1 MWNKVARVI
10 LINRLAILIVIGLIT
25 VFMATQATKVKTTYT
40 VAQLLPDEDTT
51 LLQYQEFKE
60 TFGGEGSALFLG
72 IKGTDIFE
80 LENLQAWWDLSYEL
94 QNVSEYG
101 GDMVD
106 SVFAITTLYNVQKN
120 KELKRFEADR
130 IIKKRPTTQA
140 ECDSIKDIIYNLPF
154 YEGALFKKDDD
165 VHIMALS
172 MNQDMVNSKA
182 RDGHVFAVHDRVEEF
197 SKETMIDV
205 HYSGMPYIRTIV
217 STKIKRESVQFTL
230 YAMLIT
236 AFILFLFLRSFK
248 AVVFSLC
255 VVIVAVVWSVGLMG
269 ILGYKITILTSLIP
283 PLIII
288 IGIPNCIFLL
298 NKYFAEFK
306 SHGNKAK
313 SLVRVVHK
321 IGNATLMTNATTAA
335 GFATFIF
342 TQSSIMI
349 EFGIVASLNIM
360 AVFVLSICIIP
371 SVYSYLKEPKDKHT
385 KHLDREW
392 MGKIIDIL
400 ERLVMKHRR
409 AVYIVTIA
417 LAVTAFFGLSKMYS
431 TGRVVDDLP
440 QDDPI
445 MVDLKFFEGN
455 FNGVI
460 PFEILIK
467 SKKEGRA
474 LKSYNIKKIDKLYKV
489 IARHPEF
496 SKPLS
501 FVDVLKFSKQAYYNG
516 NPKYYSLPRAGMNP
530 EPYAKDAE
538 TYIKNSGGENGGLLG
553 NFVDSTKS
561 ISRISVQIADIGTA
575 QMDELLGTFRAEIDS
590 IFSPN
595 KYDVVTTGSSLIFTE
610 GNKYLISNL
619 VTSLTI
625 AVVLIALFMAFM
637 FRSWRMVIISLI
649 PNILPLLITGAIM
662 GYAGIPIKPS
672 TILVF
677 SIAFG
682 ISVDDTIH
690 FLAKYRQELVSRDWK
705 IKESAIAALRETG
718 VSMFYTSVILFF
730 GFGIFVLSG
739 FGGTKALGMLV
750 SLTLLIAMM
759 ANLVLLPTLLMTLN
773 KILLSKILKEPLFE
787 VLDEEEDIEL
797 ADLEIKK

>member
-10 LINRLAILIVIGLIT
+10 LVNRLAILIVIGLIT
-25 VFMATQATKVKTTYT
+25 VFMASQATKVKTTYT

-80 LENLQAWWDLSYEL
+80 LENLQAWWDLSSDL

-106 SVFAITTLYNVQKN
+106 SVFAITTLYNVHKN

-154 YEGALFKKDDD
+154 YEGALFKKDED

-172 MNQDMVNSKA
+172 MNQEMVNSKV

-248 AVVFSLC
+248 AVIFSLC
-255 VVIVAVVWSVGLMG
+255 VVIVAVIWSVGLMG

-371 SVYSYLKEPKDKHT
+371 IVYSYLGEPKNKHT

-417 LAVTAFFGLSKMYS
+417 LAVTAFFGLSKIYS
-431 TGRVVDDLP
+431 TGKVVDDLP

-460 PFEILIK
+460 PFEILLK
-467 SKKEGRA
+467 SKKQGQA
-474 LKSYNIKKIDKLYKV
+474 LSQSNLRRIDKLYKV
-489 IARHPEF
+489 IDRHPEF

-501 FVDVLKFSKQAYYNG
+501 IVDVLKFSRQSFYNG
-516 NPKYYSLPRAGMNP
+516 NPKRYTLPTSGLAGDQNMIFT
-530 EPYAKDAE
+530 YA
-538 TYIKNSGGENGGLLG
+538 KNSGGDSGDLLG

-561 ISRISVQIADIGTA
+561 ISRVSVQIADIGTA
-575 QMDELLGTFRAEIDS
+575 QMDELLSTFRAEIDS
-590 IFSPN
+590 IFSPK
-595 KYDVVTTGSSLIFTE
+595 KYDVLTTGSSLIFTE

-625 AVVLIALFMAFM
+625 AVILIALFMAFM

>member
-10 LINRLAILIVIGLIT
+10 LVNRLAILIVIGLIT
-25 VFMATQATKVKTTYT
+25 ILMATQATKVKTTYT

-80 LENLQAWWDLSYEL
+80 LENLQAWWDLSADL

-106 SVFAITTLYNVQKN
+106 SVFCITTLYNVHKN

-130 IIKKRPTTQA
+130 IIKRRPTSQA

-154 YEGALFKKDDD
+154 YEGALFKKEDD

-172 MNQDMVNSKA
+172 MNQEMVNSKA

-248 AVVFSLC
+248 AVIFSLC
-255 VVIVAVVWSVGLMG
+255 VVVVAVIWSVGLMG
-269 ILGYKITILTSLIP
+269 ILGYKVTILTSLIP

-400 ERLVMKHRR
+400 EKMVMKHRR
-409 AVYIVTIA
+409 AVYVVTIA

-460 PFEILIK
+460 PFEILLK
-467 SKKEGRA
+467 SKKQGQA
-474 LKSYNIKKIDKLYKV
+474 LSQSNLRRIDKLYKV
-489 IARHPEF
+489 IDRHPEF

-501 FVDVLKFSKQAYYNG
+501 IVDVLKFSRQSFYNG
-516 NPKYYSLPRAGMNP
+516 NPKRYTLPTGGLAGDQNMIFS
-530 EPYAKDAE
+530 YA
-538 TYIKNSGGENGGLLG
+538 KNSGGESGDLLG

-575 QMDELLGTFRAEIDS
+575 QMDELLGTFRTEIDS
-590 IFSPN
+590 IFSPK
-595 KYDVVTTGSSLIFTE
+595 KYDVITTGSSLIFTE

-773 KILLSKILKEPLFE
+773 KILLSKSLKEPLFE
-787 VLDEEEDIEL
+787 ILDEEEDIEL

>member
-1 MWNKVARVI
+1 MWNKVARII
-10 LINRLAILIVIGLIT
+10 LVNRLAILIVIGLIT

-80 LENLQAWWDLSYEL
+80 LENLQAWWDLAIDLRDNPES
-94 QNVSEYG
+94 G
-101 GDMVD
+101 GEIVD
-106 SVFAITTLYNVQKN
+106 SVFSITTLYNIQKN
-120 KELKRFEADR
+120 KEKKSFEASR
-130 IIKKRPTTQA
+130 IIKKRPETQA
-140 ECDSIKDIIYNLPF
+140 ECDSIKEVIYNLPF
-154 YEGALFKKDDD
+154 YEGALFKSDED

-172 MNQDMVNSKA
+172 LNQDMVNSKA
-182 RDGHVFAVHDRVEEF
+182 RDGHVFAIHDRVEVF

-217 STKIKRESVQFTL
+217 STKIKKESVKFTL

-248 AVVFSLC
+248 AVIFSLC
-255 VVIVAVVWSVGLMG
+255 VVIVAVIWSVGLMG

-349 EFGIVASLNIM
+349 EFGIIASLNIM
-360 AVFVLSICIIP
+360 GVFLLSICIIP
-371 SVYSYLKEPKDKHT
+371 AVYSYLKEPKYKHT
-385 KHLDREW
+385 RHLDREW
-392 MGKIIDIL
+392 MGSIIDIL
-400 ERLVMKHRR
+400 ERLVLKYRR
-409 AVYIVTIA
+409 AVYVVTIA
-417 LAVTAFFGLSKMYS
+417 LALTAIFGLTKMYS
-431 TGRVVDDLP
+431 TGKVVDDLP

-460 PFEILIK
+460 PFEIL
-467 SKKEGRA
+467 
-474 LKSYNIKKIDKLYKV
+474 LKSHTKGKALSQSNLKKIDKLYKV
-489 IARHPEF
+489 IDRHPEF

-501 FVDVLKFSKQAYYNG
+501 IVDVLKFSRQAFYNG
-516 NPKYYSLPRAGMNP
+516 NPKRYSLPTGGMAGDQISILK
-530 EPYAKDAE
+530 YAK
-538 TYIKNSGGENGGLLG
+538 NSSSGESGNLLG
-553 NFVDSTKS
+553 NFVDSTKT
-561 ISRISVQIADIGTA
+561 ISRVTVQIADIGTA
-575 QMDELLGTFRAEIDS
+575 QMDELLGTFRMEIDS
-590 IFSPN
+590 IFSPK
-595 KYDVVTTGSSLIFTE
+595 KYDVITTGSSLIFTE
-610 GNKYLISNL
+610 GNKYLINNL

-662 GYAGIPIKPS
+662 GYTGIPIKPS

-690 FLAKYRQELVSRDWK
+690 FLAKYRQELVTRDWK

-750 SLTLLIAMM
+750 SLTLLIAML

-773 KILLSKILKEPLFE
+773 KILLSKSLKEPLFE
-787 VLDEEEDIEL
+787 ILDEEEDIEL

>member
-10 LINRLAILIVIGLIT
+10 LVNRLAILIVIGLIT
-25 VFMATQATKVKTTYT
+25 ILMATQATKVKTTYT

-80 LENLQAWWDLSYEL
+80 LENLQAWWDLSADL

-106 SVFAITTLYNVQKN
+106 SVFCITTLYNVHKN

-130 IIKKRPTTQA
+130 IIKRRPTSQA

-154 YEGALFKKDDD
+154 YEGALFKKEDD

-172 MNQDMVNSKA
+172 MNQEMVNSKA

-248 AVVFSLC
+248 AVIFSLC
-255 VVIVAVVWSVGLMG
+255 VVVVAVIWSVGLMG
-269 ILGYKITILTSLIP
+269 ILGYKVTILTSLIP

-400 ERLVMKHRR
+400 EKIVMKHRR
-409 AVYIVTIA
+409 AVYVVTIA

-460 PFEILIK
+460 PFEILLK
-467 SKKEGRA
+467 SKKQGQA
-474 LKSYNIKKIDKLYKV
+474 LSQSNLRRIDKLYKV
-489 IARHPEF
+489 IDRHPEF

-501 FVDVLKFSKQAYYNG
+501 IVDVLKFSRQSFYNG
-516 NPKYYSLPRAGMNP
+516 NPKRYTLPTSGLAGDQNMIFS
-530 EPYAKDAE
+530 YA
-538 TYIKNSGGENGGLLG
+538 KNSGGESGDLLG

-590 IFSPN
+590 IFSPK
-595 KYDVVTTGSSLIFTE
+595 KYYVITTGSSLIFTE

-773 KILLSKILKEPLFE
+773 KILLSKSLKEPLFE
-787 VLDEEEDIEL
+787 ILDEEEDIEL

>member
-10 LINRLAILIVIGLIT
+10 LVNRLAILIVIGLIT
-25 VFMATQATKVKTTYT
+25 VFMASQATKVKTTYT

-80 LENLQAWWDLSYEL
+80 LENLQAWWDLSSDL

-106 SVFAITTLYNVQKN
+106 SVFAITTLYNVHKN

-154 YEGALFKKDDD
+154 YEGALFKKDED

-172 MNQDMVNSKA
+172 MNQEMVNSKV

-248 AVVFSLC
+248 AVIFSLC
-255 VVIVAVVWSVGLMG
+255 VVIVAVIWSVGLMG

-371 SVYSYLKEPKDKHT
+371 IVYSYLGEPKNKHT

-431 TGRVVDDLP
+431 TGKVVDDLP

-460 PFEILIK
+460 PFEILLK
-467 SKKEGRA
+467 SKKQGQA
-474 LKSYNIKKIDKLYKV
+474 LSQSNLRRIDKLYKV
-489 IARHPEF
+489 IDRHPEF

-501 FVDVLKFSKQAYYNG
+501 IVDVLKFSRQSFYNG
-516 NPKYYSLPRAGMNP
+516 NPKRYTLPTSGLAGDQNMIFT
-530 EPYAKDAE
+530 YA
-538 TYIKNSGGENGGLLG
+538 KNSGGDSGDLLG

-561 ISRISVQIADIGTA
+561 ISRVSVQIADIGTA
-575 QMDELLGTFRAEIDS
+575 QMDELLSTFRAEIDS
-590 IFSPN
+590 IFSPK
-595 KYDVVTTGSSLIFTE
+595 KYDVLTTGSSLIFTE

-625 AVVLIALFMAFM
+625 AVILIALFMAFM

>member
-10 LINRLAILIVIGLIT
+10 LVNRLAILIVIGLIT
-25 VFMATQATKVKTTYT
+25 VFMASQATKVKTTYT

-80 LENLQAWWDLSYEL
+80 LENLQAWWDLSSDL

-106 SVFAITTLYNVQKN
+106 SVFAITTLYNVHKN

-154 YEGALFKKDDD
+154 YEGALFKKDED

-172 MNQDMVNSKA
+172 MNQEMVNSKV

-248 AVVFSLC
+248 AVIFSLC
-255 VVIVAVVWSVGLMG
+255 VVIVAVIWSVGLMG

-371 SVYSYLKEPKDKHT
+371 IVYSYLGEPKNKHT

-431 TGRVVDDLP
+431 TGKVVDDLP

-460 PFEILIK
+460 PFEILLK
-467 SKKEGRA
+467 SKKQGQA
-474 LKSYNIKKIDKLYKV
+474 LSQSNLRRIDKLYKV
-489 IARHPEF
+489 IDRHPEF

-501 FVDVLKFSKQAYYNG
+501 IVDVLKFSRQSFYNG
-516 NPKYYSLPRAGMNP
+516 NPKRYTLPTSGLAGDQNMIFT
-530 EPYAKDAE
+530 YA
-538 TYIKNSGGENGGLLG
+538 KNSGGDSGDLLG

-561 ISRISVQIADIGTA
+561 ISRVSVQIADIGTA
-575 QMDELLGTFRAEIDS
+575 QMDELLSTFRAEIDS
-590 IFSPN
+590 IFSPK
-595 KYDVVTTGSSLIFTE
+595 KYDVLTTGSSLIFTE

-625 AVVLIALFMAFM
+625 AVILIALFMAFM

-718 VSMFYTSVILFF
+718 VSMFYTSVILF
-730 GFGIFVLSG
+730 L
-739 FGGTKALGMLV
+739 
-750 SLTLLIAMM
+750 
-759 ANLVLLPTLLMTLN
+759 
-773 KILLSKILKEPLFE
+773 
-787 VLDEEEDIEL
+787 
-797 ADLEIKK
+797 DLEYLY

>member
-10 LINRLAILIVIGLIT
+10 LVNRLAILIVIGLIT
-25 VFMATQATKVKTTYT
+25 IFMATQATKVKTTYT

-51 LLQYQEFKE
+51 LLQYREFKE

-80 LENLQAWWDLSYEL
+80 LENLQAWWDLGIDL
-94 QNVSEYG
+94 QDDPESG
-101 GDMVD
+101 GDIVD
-106 SVFAITTLYNVQKN
+106 SVFAITTLYNVHNNRDEK
-120 KELKRFEADR
+120 KFDVKRVIR
-130 IIKKRPTTQA
+130 SRPTTQV
-140 ECDSIKDIIYNLPF
+140 ECDSIKAVIYNLPF
-154 YEGALFKKDDD
+154 YDKGLFIKEKD
-165 VHIMALS
+165 VHLMVLS
-172 MNQDMVNSKA
+172 LNRDMVNSKQ
-182 RDGHVFAVHDRVEEF
+182 RDDNVFAIHDRVEEF

-205 HYSGMPYIRTIV
+205 HYSGMPYIRTVV
-217 STKIKRESVQFTL
+217 STKIKKESISFTL

-248 AVVFSLC
+248 AVIFSLC
-255 VVIVAVVWSVGLMG
+255 VVVVAVIWSVGLMG

-342 TQSSIMI
+342 TNSSIMI
-349 EFGIVASLNIM
+349 EFGVVASLNIM
-360 AVFVLSICIIP
+360 VVFVLSICIIP
-371 SVYSYLKEPKDKHT
+371 SVYSFLKEPKDKHT

-392 MGKIIDIL
+392 MGKIIEVL
-400 ERLVMKHRR
+400 EKLVLRHRK
-409 AVYIVTIA
+409 AVYIVAIA
-417 LAVTAFFGLSKMYS
+417 LALTAGYGLTKMYS
-431 TGRVVDDLP
+431 TGKVVDDLP

-467 SKKEGRA
+467 SNKPGKAFRP
-474 LKSYNIKKIDKLYKV
+474 YNIKKIDKLYKV

-501 FVDVLKFSKQAYYNG
+501 FIDVLKYSKQAYFDG
-516 NPKYYSLPRAGMNP
+516 NPNMY
-530 EPYAKDAE
+530 
-538 TYIKNSGGENGGLLG
+538 TIKNQLGQEHYARDIKEYLNNSVKSGTDDLMS
-553 NFVDSTKS
+553 NFVDSTET

-575 QMDELLGTFRAEIDS
+575 QMDELLGTFRMEIDS
-590 IFSPN
+590 IFKPKN
-595 KYDVVTTGSSLIFTE
+595 YDVITTGSSLIFTE

-625 AVVLIALFMAFM
+625 AIVLIALFMAFM

-773 KILLSKILKEPLFE
+773 KILLSKSLKEPLFE
-787 VLDEEEDIEL
+787 ILDEEEDIEL